1 MRLRRSDLA
10 GPGLSRRRRGGGFSY
25 QLPDGRGASEA
36 DLDRIRALAIPP
48 AWREVWI
55 CPWPNGHIQATG
67 FDDAGRRQYIYH
79 SEWRRQRDEQK
90 YDRVLELAPALGDF
104 RRAVQGQLADRGWP
118 RNRTLAVA
126 LRMLDHGVFRTGG
139 EEYAEANGTYGVA
152 TLLRE
157 HVRLRGARI
166 TFAYTAKGG
175 LDRTMTLSD
184 EPLARAIAGLK
195 RIRSDTDRLLV
206 YRVGRQLHPVHAEE
220 VNDRFKELVG
230 NGYAVKDLRTWNATV
245 LAAAALAGQPTPQSG
260 RAARRAE
267 MAVLRE
273 VAELLGNTPAV
284 ARKSYVDP
292 RLFDLYEH
300 GETIRPAL
308 ERVGSTNLQAPAVRV
323 RVERAVLDL
332 LTPGSG

>member
-25 QLPDGRGASEA
+25 QLPDGSPASAA
-36 DLDRIRALAIPP
+36 DVDRIRALAIPP

-67 FDDAGRRQYIYH
+67 FDDAGRRQYLYH
-79 SEWRRQRDEQK
+79 PEWRRQRDEQK
-90 YDRVLELAPALGDF
+90 YDRVLDLAPALSDF
-104 RRAVQGQLADRGWP
+104 RQAVQGQLVGRGWP

-139 EEYAEANGTYGVA
+139 DEYAETNGTYGVA

-157 HVRLRGARI
+157 HVRLHGPRI

-175 LDRTMTLSD
+175 LDRTMTLCD
-184 EPLARAIAGLK
+184 EPLARAVSALK

-206 YRVGRQLHPVHAEE
+206 YRAGRALHPVHAED

-230 NGYAVKDLRTWNATV
+230 DQYAVKDLRTWNATV
-245 LAAAALAGQPTPQSG
+245 LAAAALASQPVPRSG

-267 MAVLRE
+267 TAVLRE

-308 ERVGSTNLQAPAVRV
+308 ARIGSTDLQAPAVRV
-323 RVERAVLDL
+323 RVERAVLEL
-332 LTPGSG
+332 LSSGSG